1 MDAVAYA
8 ALPRVVL
15 DNGSGNLKFSLASS
29 KKPPTVMPNCIGQP
43 KRKFTSQSFSA
54 DTSHSSPSD
63 PLSYAEHGESIGDA
77 CYTLWEYFCLRPWA
91 DGLLYEPNRQR
102 TIWNKIMGRPH
113 IKING
118 VPANMLAIAP
128 ANAALCITE
137 PNMAPGM
144 CRQTLA
150 ELIFE
155 DLGFSLAAIMS
166 SQAASNWY
174 YSVAKNPAS
183 GAASDAKLTAYPSAS
198 AAPASLPP
206 DTACCLVVDCG
217 FGSSHCV
224 PFANGKP
231 IQRAALRN
239 GLAGSHLNAY
249 LKNVSAIRTINLEFN
264 ELLVQH
270 MKEEACYVSAD
281 FNLEMRAARQLRR
294 IKGSSWLTHDYVL
307 PTYGGKSKSHLHRHF
322 NNHSVSAP
330 PLLTDERRP
339 VVERLARGATLTPED
354 LEAIV
359 PQQSADHA
367 NGDQTA
373 ENNRADGQTNGDMQN
388 TLEAANII
396 AEETAKE
403 DKKANNHVVG
413 LFNERFAIPELLF
426 SPQDLRLNECGI
438 AELALR
444 SIALAPTCLQRYLAE
459 NVLLTGGSTKFPG
472 FTERFYSELRAMLP
486 ADWNLQIYSAE
497 DRALTAF
504 YGARLYARDDTAFLE
519 TAVTRNFYLEH
530 GGIYPHR

>member
-15 DNGSGNLKFSLASS
+15 DNGSGSLKFSLASS
-29 KKPPTVMPNCIGQP
+29 KKPPTVIPNCIGQP
-43 KRKFTSQSFSA
+43 KRRFTSQSFNSES
-54 DTSHSSPSD
+54 SHSSSSD
-63 PLSYAEHGESIGDA
+63 PYSHLDHGEAIGDV
-77 CYTLWEYFCLRPWA
+77 CHTLWEYFCLRPWA

-118 VPANMLAIAP
+118 VPANMLSIAP

-137 PNMAPGM
+137 PNMSPGM

-174 YSVAKNPAS
+174 YSVAKKS
-183 GAASDAKLTAYPSAS
+183 GSSTSSDAKVTSYPPIKSAPVS
-198 AAPASLPP
+198 QPP

-224 PFANGKP
+224 PFASGKP
-231 IQRAALRN
+231 IQRAALRS

-281 FNLEMRAARQLRR
+281 FNMEMRAARQLRR
-294 IKGSSWLTHDYVL
+294 IKGNTWLTHEYVL
-307 PTYGGKSKSHLHRHF
+307 PTYGGKSKTHLHRHF

-330 PLLTDERRP
+330 PLLTPERRP
-339 VVERLARGATLTPED
+339 IVEKLARGATLTSED

-359 PQQSADHA
+359 PPPEEEEI
-367 NGDQTA
+367 NGDETA
-373 ENNRADGQTNGDMQN
+373 EDQASGAQTNGHAQN
-388 TLEAANII
+388 ALEAANII
-396 AEETAKE
+396 TEQATKEE
-403 DKKANNHVVG
+403 KKATNHVVG
-413 LFNERFAIPELLF
+413 LFNERFAIPEVLF

-444 SIALAPTCLQRYLAE
+444 SIALAPTCLQRHLAE

-486 ADWNLQIYSAE
+486 ADWHLQIYSAE

-504 YGARLYARDDTAFLE
+504 YGARLFARDDSAFLE

-530 GGIYPHR
+530 GGIFPRR